1 MFILFIVFQLSQ
13 YMLNGSGPTP
23 PPAAGTPPPASLYG
37 GSARYEGFDNNIQQL
52 VHQQGTLRA
61 QYPVP
66 GNATHITLNPYSTQ
80 LVDNI
85 NRMMNGQPTE
95 PANHIYQVAMSPQL
109 SQLTNTLKKKKNC
122 LGGHPGPCHHKGNT
136 TTDSSVRSDS
146 VAGGEP
152 DTDTEM
158 IPNSADVVFRAVSP
172 HGHVYW
178 EIDPKRP
185 GKLMMENSDSDT
197 NNDMH
202 NMSDFSE
209 EDGSKI
215 AADRSRQSS
224 SRFSD
229 NRPLIASGLSPSH
242 ISQLQMAGLLAN
254 NQLQHLN
261 QQQQQQPNLIQFSP
275 HRFSS
280 LHRPVHQVDSHP
292 PFSTTRTRGRVPRAN
307 PMRGSMEA
315 IQDEPGMMREQVQQ
329 QIQIPDL
336 KRMPVSVKSSEY
348 IMAKIQTHMDQ
359 RKMNG
364 NTGIGTLREREV

>member
-1 MFILFIVFQLSQ
+1 
-13 YMLNGSGPTP
+13 MLNGTAAPLPPSTSPPT
-23 PPAAGTPPPASLYG
+23 SLYS
-37 GSARYEGFDNNIQQL
+37 GSMHYEGFDNNVQQL
-52 VHQQGTLRA
+52 VQQGTLRA

-66 GNATHITLNPYSTQ
+66 NSTHITLNPYSTQ

-85 NRMMNGQPTE
+85 NRMMNGQPQE
-95 PANHIYQVAMSPQL
+95 PVNHIYQVAMSPQL
-109 SQLTNTLKKKKNC
+109 SQLTNTLKKKKC
-122 LGGHPGPCHHKGNT
+122 LGGHPGPCHHRGNT

-146 VAGGEP
+146 VAGEP
-152 DTDTEM
+152 ETDTEM

-185 GKLMMENSDSDT
+185 GRLVGENSDSDT

-229 NRPLIASGLSPSH
+229 NRPLIAAGLSPSH
-242 ISQLQMAGLLAN
+242 LTQLQMAGVLGPQFHG
-254 NQLQHLN
+254 NQH
-261 QQQQQQPNLIQFSP
+261 QQNLIQFSP

-292 PFSTTRTRGRVPRAN
+292 PFSTRVRTRAPPRA
-307 PMRGSMEA
+307 MRGSMEA
-315 IQDEPGMMREQVQQ
+315 IQDTEAGVREQVQQ